1 MCVCECVV
9 CVCAVYLC
17 EVNSILAIVVAAST
31 ICGRVQHTNTH
42 TRTGI
47 HTHTDTHTNTHQ
59 YVCPFQSSIKVFC
72 YDFHTS
78 CSPPQKPSRALCCCL
93 CRCVCLSVCRSA
105 CLCEGR
111 RCMCVCCVG
120 VTVTQVDIY
129 GVDNDSSNVQ
139 DSPSSNGSQSAWLT
153 INHTPQFQF
162 SVPSFSISFRCVLLN
177 IYEYTKR
184 TNAYSKPPP
193 PSHSFIFPPTICISN
208 EA

>member
-1 MCVCECVV
+1 M

-42 TRTGI
+42 THTRT
-47 HTHTDTHTNTHQ
+47 HRHSHAHTDTHTNTHQ

-78 CSPPQKPSRALCCCL
+78 CSPPQSPPAP
-93 CRCVCLSVCRSA
+93 CVVVSVDVSVRLSVCRSA

-184 TNAYSKPPP
+184 TNAYSKPP
-193 PSHSFIFPPTICISN
+193 SHSFIFPSPPLFVSLMRHN
-208 EA
+208 

>member
-1 MCVCECVV
+1 MCVCKYVV

-42 TRTGI
+42 T
-47 HTHTDTHTNTHQ
+47 DTHTNTHQ

-78 CSPPQKPSRALCCCL
+78 CSPPQSPPAP
-93 CRCVCLSVCRSA
+93 CVVVSVDVSVRPSVCRSA
-105 CLCEGR
+105 CLCEGT
-111 RCMCVCCVG
+111 RCMGVCCVG

-193 PSHSFIFPPTICISN
+193 PLTLLYFPHYLYL
-208 EA
+208 